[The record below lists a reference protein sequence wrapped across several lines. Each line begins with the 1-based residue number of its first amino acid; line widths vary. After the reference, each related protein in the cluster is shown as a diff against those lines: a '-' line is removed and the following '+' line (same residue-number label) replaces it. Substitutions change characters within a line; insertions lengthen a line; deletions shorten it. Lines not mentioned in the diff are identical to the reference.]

1 MLFLRAGCSRNN
13 GGTPFCASVPHLSED
28 AFMTNVVKMW
38 NSAFTDRTDVEYR
51 QAIHF
56 LSSSSWRKLILPQTV
71 LCLTSRKKEKC
82 FWTWTKIAKRWEK
95 KEKEAWPERWNDVQ
109 SAVSPCAKSPPPP
122 PIDTVFVSNMESVAA
137 YNQKRQIVA
146 AVFALRVPTLFFW
159 GDTRDRER
167 EREGWMNGEKAH
179 HLTTPQALMETCRL
193 PGDRST
199 HSLRLPWEPGGTW
212 RVERTRR
219 RLCLYPG
226 LNALRIDTSA
236 WPKKKKREGWRR
248 LKPFLP
254 ASFIVFVKL
263 KCVTSISAE
272 PVPTKERKGAEIKW
286 NKGERRGCVKVC
298 VRG

>member
-167 EREGWMNGEKAH
+167 ERRMDEWRESSPPH
-179 HLTTPQALMETCRL
+179 HTSGTDGNLQAAWRQEHAQPQVAMGTGGYMASWTDTQTSL
-193 PGDRST
+193 PLPRFERSADRYVS
-199 HSLRLPWEPGGTW
+199 
-212 RVERTRR
+212 V
-219 RLCLYPG
+219 
-226 LNALRIDTSA
+226 A
-236 WPKKKKREGWRR
+236 KKKKKGKAGGDLNLSCLHPSTSLWSWNVLLLSLQSQLLQKKEKGW
-248 LKPFLP
+248 K
-254 ASFIVFVKL
+254 
-263 KCVTSISAE
+263 
-272 PVPTKERKGAEIKW
+272 
-286 NKGERRGCVKVC
+286 
-298 VRG
+298 

>member
-1 MLFLRAGCSRNN
+1 MDKNCKEVGKKRERSMARTLKWCTVS
-13 GGTPFCASVPHLSED
+13 SV
-28 AFMTNVVKMW
+28 T
-38 NSAFTDRTDVEYR
+38 
-51 QAIHF
+51 
-56 LSSSSWRKLILPQTV
+56 
-71 LCLTSRKKEKC
+71 LC
-82 FWTWTKIAKRWEK
+82 KIT
-95 KEKEAWPERWNDVQ
+95 
-109 SAVSPCAKSPPPP
+109 PPP

-146 AVFALRVPTLFFW
+146 AVFPLRVPTLFFW

-236 WPKKKKREGWRR
+236 WPKKKKGKAGGDLNLSCLHPSSSLWSWNV
-248 LKPFLP
+248 LLLSLQSQFLQ
-254 ASFIVFVKL
+254 K
-263 KCVTSISAE
+263 
-272 PVPTKERKGAEIKW
+272 KEKGRK
-286 NKGERRGCVKVC
+286 
-298 VRG
+298 

>member
-109 SAVSPCAKSPPPP
+109 SAVSPCAKSPPHLPS
-122 PIDTVFVSNMESVAA
+122 ILYLFLTWKVWQLTIKRDKSLLQFFLFESP
-137 YNQKRQIVA
+137 
-146 AVFALRVPTLFFW
+146 LCFF
-159 GDTRDRER
+159 GVTPETEK

-272 PVPTKERKGAEIKW
+272 PVPTKERKGVEIKR
-286 NKGERRGCVKVC
+286 RRGCVKVC